1 MLLHK
6 QSLTPAALR
15 HFGLLADPF
24 NNDLMCQED
33 VFISPGLRYVRE
45 SLWQHARH
53 GGLLALVGESGSGK
67 STALAAFRERLR
79 REGRD
84 CVLIEPSVLYME
96 ENDRKGKTL
105 KSGALIQAILATLAP
120 TVTARRDAEARARQM
135 HQVLCEGHR
144 AGRHHVLVI
153 EEAHCLPTATL
164 KHLKR
169 FAELRDGLAPLLSIL
184 LIGQPELQ
192 RRLAAHPA
200 ELRELAQRC
209 DVIELPPLDE
219 ELEAY
224 LAFKFRR
231 LGVQL
236 ERIVNGEALAAL
248 RQRLSTPVQ
257 RGGQGG
263 SLLYPLAVANALR
276 AAMNLA
282 ASLGAA
288 RVDGDI
294 VKEM

>member
-6 QSLTPAALR
+6 QSLTTAALR

-24 NNDLMCQED
+24 SNDLLGPED

-67 STALAAFRERLR
+67 STAVAAFRERLR

-105 KSGALIQAILATLAP
+105 KSAALIQAILSTLAP
-120 TVTARRDAEARARQM
+120 TATARRDAEARARQM
-135 HQVLCEGHR
+135 HALLCEGHR

-169 FAELRDGLAPLLSIL
+169 FAELRDGMAPLLSIL
-184 LIGQPELQ
+184 LVGQPELK

-209 DVIELPPLDE
+209 DVIELPPLEE

-224 LAFKFRR
+224 LGFKFRR
-231 LGVQL
+231 IGVQL
-236 ERIVNGEALAAL
+236 ERIVSADALQAL
-248 RQRLSTPVQ
+248 RQRLSVAAGRTV
-257 RGGQGG
+257 GG

-282 ASLGAA
+282 ASLGAS